1 MPKHPYQY
9 TDTDWPDVQMP
20 ETTERFGGEEHLW
33 TPWKS
38 WVHSPN
44 MTQFHDMFKK
54 KDQRHRFIDANGT
67 SYLQVAMDDAEAYY
81 FCLKKGSLRYPQ
93 IGDKL
98 TANQGQ
104 RLEVT
109 GSWITPDN
117 RATGLVYLKK
127 KKKNKKNKINLYN
140 TFSFYLMHIYTLW
153 NTPAYIAAECCVQPQ
168 ECSSV
173 VPP

>member
-44 MTQFHDMFKK
+44 MKQFRDMFKE
-54 KDQRHRFIDANGT
+54 KDQRHRFIDPNGT
-67 SYLQVAMDDAEAYY
+67 RYLQVATDDAEAYY

-93 IGDKL
+93 VGDKL
-98 TANQGQ
+98 TTNQGQ
-104 RLEVT
+104 RLKVT
-109 GSWITPDN
+109 GSWITPDS

-127 KKKNKKNKINLYN
+127 NNNKINLYN
-140 TFSFYLMHIYTLW
+140 TFSFYLTHIYTLW
-153 NTPAYIAAECCVQPQ
+153 NIPACTVAGCSVQPPG
-168 ECSSV
+168 CSNV